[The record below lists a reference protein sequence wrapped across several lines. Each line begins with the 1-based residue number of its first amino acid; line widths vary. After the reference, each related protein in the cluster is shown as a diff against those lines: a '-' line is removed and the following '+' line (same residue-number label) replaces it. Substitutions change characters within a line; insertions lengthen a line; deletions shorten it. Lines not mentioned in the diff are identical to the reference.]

1 MQPTNKA
8 KPLQQSRCMYCG
20 STNRGKGCRY
30 GPHETHFHP
39 DDSTKCAYCGSPN
52 YGRGCR
58 VNPTGDIHVH
68 GVNYNSMFREQIQSF
83 LDFSVLIYELKK
95 EFIDF
100 EAYKL
105 GVIDKNGNKI
115 KEPETIEEQASF
127 SPMLKHI
134 FRLKRFL
141 GPKVDLLETH
151 SLLEKEN
158 TDITDVERYKKYLE
172 YKDKVGAVINE
183 LFEVIDKAH
192 EDGLPFEDIALLIK
206 S

>member
-39 DDSTKCAYCGSPN
+39 DDPTKCAYCGSPN

-58 VNPTGDIHVH
+58 VNPIGDIHVH

-83 LDFSVLIYELKK
+83 LDFSVLIHELKK
-95 EFIDF
+95 EFTDF

-115 KEPETIEEQASF
+115 KQPETIEEHASY
-127 SPMLKHI
+127 SPMLKNV

-141 GPKVDLLETH
+141 GAKVDLLETH

-158 TDITDVERYKKYLE
+158 TNITDVERYKKYLV